1 MIISSPSQGF
11 IDDEFDKTKFVDMRY
26 QLVTLQNNLDTVRN
40 GYSKHF
46 TYLLNNWSKCAKDG
60 DTKSII
66 GIIFKV
72 TVEL

>member
-46 TYLLNNWSKCAKDG
+46 TYLLNN
-60 DTKSII
+60 
-66 GIIFKV
+66 
-72 TVEL
+72 